1 MPATTPRPVALIT
14 GASSGIG
21 ADIARELAARGHDCV
36 LTARRV
42 NALEALAAEL
52 RGGAA
57 GGWGGVESHVI
68 GADLGDAAAPR
79 AICEELDRRSIH
91 ISVLVN
97 NAGFG
102 LSAPFAAADAA
113 RLMEMVQVNIGALT
127 HLTRLLLPQMLA
139 RRSGRILN
147 VASTAA
153 FLPGP
158 GMAVYYASKAYVE
171 SLSVALSHETRGTG
185 VTVTCL
191 NPGPTSTEFSSVA
204 RPGRVKAIR
213 HTRSMSSAQV
223 AHRGV
228 EAMFAGK
235 PSVTPGC
242 VNVAGV
248 LAGRLA
254 PRALLARIAASLN
267 RTV

>member
-1 MPATTPRPVALIT
+1 MPATPPRPVALIT

-42 NALEALAAEL
+42 DALEALAAEL

-57 GGWGGVESHVI
+57 GGVEAHVI
-68 GADLGDAAAPR
+68 GADLGDVEAPETL
-79 AICEELDRRSIH
+79 ADELARRNIR

-102 LSAPFAAADAA
+102 LSAPFASADAA

-139 RRSGRILN
+139 QRSGRILN

-213 HTRSMSSAQV
+213 HTRSMPSREV
-223 AHRGV
+223 ARRGV
-228 EAMFAGK
+228 EALFDGK
-235 PSVTPGC
+235 PSITPGF
-242 VNVAGV
+242 VNAAGV